1 MSELKVTGTIVRGTV
16 GRRSPKPA
24 ATDAPLPKPSG
35 PTRLA
40 RQLALAHR
48 IEQAIDDGTLEDY
61 ADAARRFGITRAR
74 MSQIASLLDLDAAT
88 QVDILLG
95 RCNTTE
101 RKLRMN
107 RGMGRDVSP
116 GAES

>member
-1 MSELKVTGTIVRGTV
+1 MSELTVTGTIARGTV

-24 ATDAPLPKPSG
+24 ATDAPPPKPSG

-74 MSQIASLLDLDAAT
+74 MSQIARLIMLPIEVQRS
-88 QVDILLG
+88 VLLG
-95 RCNTTE
+95 ASALTE
-101 RKLRMN
+101 RSFRVARL
-107 RGMGRDVSP
+107 
-116 GAES
+116 AEEQGVERAAE